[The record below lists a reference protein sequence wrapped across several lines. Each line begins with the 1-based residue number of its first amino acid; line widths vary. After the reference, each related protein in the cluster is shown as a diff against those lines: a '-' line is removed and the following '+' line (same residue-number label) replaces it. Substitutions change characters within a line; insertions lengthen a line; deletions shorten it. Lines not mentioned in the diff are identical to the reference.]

1 MKVDLIALSSTPPSY
16 GLVLAGIAAIVVY
29 YGLSYRDDFIE
40 HGEQSFTAIR
50 SLQFYKYLLVCFGG
64 SISLWYNAV
73 VDCWGKYMIKEQVDA
88 KFLPEML
95 LILAILLPSVC
106 ILANGDDINATSFF
120 WPLFHI
126 QIMVII
132 NVAIL
137 FWAEKMS
144 LSVRS
149 KEVIVSSLLN
159 CATFTIHIFADKAS
173 WTSTSNDGANVVYM
187 FLYAVNALFLLHC
200 ARMTYNKSLKRNTVV
215 LIDTAAAEQ
224 QWALCIICAILAY
237 YAAFFVLEAGAYRG
251 NDRFHLWGEY
261 ISAQYVLLAVTAL
274 GILTLYQRKEMY
286 NGVMSQVRRYFIC
299 LVWLHV
305 MESST
310 SLSSCCRHR

>member
-1 MKVDLIALSSTPPSY
+1 MKVDLAALSALPSASPSF
-16 GLVLAGIAAIVVY
+16 GLVFAGIAAIVVY
-29 YGLSYRDDFIE
+29 FGFSYRDDFIV
-40 HGEQSFTAIR
+40 HGEQSYTAIR
-50 SLQFYKYLLVCFGG
+50 SQELSKYLLVCFGG
-64 SISLWYNAV
+64 SVSLWYNAV
-73 VDCWGKYMIKEQVDA
+73 VDCWGKYMIKEQLDA

-106 ILANGDDINATSFF
+106 TLANGDDINAISFF

-149 KEVIVSSLLN
+149 KEVIISSFLN
-159 CATFTIHIFADKAS
+159 CATFTTHIFADNAS
-173 WTSTSNDGANVVYM
+173 WTSTSTDGANIVYM
-187 FLYAVNALFLLHC
+187 FLYAVNMLFLLHC
-200 ARMTYNKSLKRNTVV
+200 ARMTYNKSLKRNMVV

-224 QWALCIICAILAY
+224 QWALCIVCTILAY
-237 YAAFFVLEAGAYRG
+237 YVAFFVLETGAYRG
-251 NDRFHLWGEY
+251 NDRFHLRDEY
-261 ISAQYVLLAVTAL
+261 ISAQYVLLAATAL

-286 NGVMSQVRRYFIC
+286 NGVMSQVC
-299 LVWLHV
+299 LRFFFPFF
-305 MESST
+305 
-310 SLSSCCRHR
+310 LSCVAVITCV